1 MNNISNFFQYFA
13 GSGFPITMTVVV
25 MIAVFAFII
34 LMIYIPVLTRK
45 VFPKFGYAKYASYL
59 PFDKVFN
66 DNSMSMTDG
75 SLIKVYKVAGIQTS
89 LQDDETKEKFL
100 DLRAQLFNQIR
111 DPNVVLR
118 FYMIRD
124 AVSENTKYEFHQQ
137 TLQRIYDKWRGQGLK
152 IFLNN
157 YYIVLSVA
165 GSDAR
170 EKLNQYGNYIES
182 ILAPYKPKVMRND
195 SRDNMA
201 CFIGRILSPI
211 SKPQPKY
218 ADNNIANVTTVD
230 DVEFLKD
237 GFVRYISGE
246 NQLFAA
252 MLSFKMSPD
261 YLDEEFFDTLST
273 IQTEMIS
280 MNGFRIMGTA
290 DVESTIRQKRAVAD
304 EKKQLSTEEQIFQAE
319 GAMDENISGNQSLV
333 NYYPLFVLFGK
344 TKDEL
349 QKYVDEFKKIAASFG
364 ISPVVE
370 TFASKVSWF
379 AQIPG
384 FDVFPRT
391 FKLLSKAAAISIP
404 MSSQPRGI
412 ENSDWGNG
420 PLVVFPTAQGTPYLF
435 QFHVS
440 DKPAAV
446 GHTLTIGPTGG
457 GKTTLF
463 SFLIAQSLRHPKL
476 KAFFFDRNKGAEIFT
491 LAVGGK
497 YITMNGKEKVSTN
510 NKVEESFLTHLNP
523 LKMPDSAAN
532 RAFLRRWFSI
542 ISGQNDAMSADE
554 IARAVSVNFD
564 YLSEKDRL
572 LKNLWESCFSSSGN
586 MRAALKKWVD
596 PLQYGDMFNETSD
609 TLDLNSRLTTFD
621 FTDILQDEILSPA
634 VISYILHRI
643 NNITVSGGNPS
654 LIMIDE
660 TAPMLE
666 NKMFRDNFIAGLQEG
681 RKNRQAYMVAF
692 QRANVLDKLGIG
704 DVVRGQAQT
713 VLFFRNPAA
722 DANDYAHWNLNP
734 LEMAFIQGKAY
745 PNLKRA
751 VLLSRPVNGESV
763 ILNTELGGLGNLL
776 RLFESGRSSVLLA
789 EELYKMYGSNF
800 VNEYLKKQGAL
811 D

>member
-1 MNNISNFFQYFA
+1 MNEFFNYFA
-13 GSGFPITMTVVV
+13 GGGYSITMTILV
-25 MIAVFAFII
+25 MASVFVFII
-34 LMIYIPVLTRK
+34 LLMYIPSLSRRI
-45 VFPKFGYAKYASYL
+45 FPRFGYRHYAQYL
-59 PFDKVFN
+59 PFKTVYD
-66 DNSMSMTDG
+66 DNSMMLSDG
-75 SLIKVYKVAGIQTS
+75 TLLRVYRVSGVQTS
-89 LQDDETKEKFL
+89 MQDDATREKFL

-111 DPNVVLR
+111 DPNVTMR

-124 AVSENTKYEFHQQ
+124 AANDNLDYEFDNSV
-137 TLQRIYDKWRGQGLK
+137 LQGIYNKWRAQGLR
-152 IFLNN
+152 IFSNN
-157 YYIVLSVA
+157 YYIVLSVS
-165 GSDAR
+165 GTGAR
-170 EKLNQYGNYIES
+170 DKLNQYGNYIES
-182 ILAPYKPKVMRND
+182 ILAAYKPKVLENKD
-195 SRDNMA
+195 QDNMA
-201 CFIGRILSPI
+201 RFFGRILSPI
-211 SKPQPKY
+211 TKPSPAV
-218 ADNNIANVTTVD
+218 ADNKISENVTVD
-230 DVEFLKD
+230 NVEFERD
-237 GFVRYISGE
+237 GIVKYISGGSE
-246 NQLFAA
+246 KYAS
-252 MLSFKMSPD
+252 MISFRISPD
-261 YLDEEFFDTLST
+261 YMDEDFFNSIST
-273 IQTEMIS
+273 IQTEMIC
-280 MNGFRIMGTA
+280 MNGFHIMGTA
-290 DVESTIRQKRAVAD
+290 DVESTLRQRKSTAD
-304 EKKQLSTEEQIFQAE
+304 ENETSTLTQVNEAQS
-319 GAMDENISGNQSLV
+319 AMDENISGNQSLV
-333 NYYPLFVLFGK
+333 NYYPLFVIFGE
-344 TKDEL
+344 TRQEL
-349 QKYVDEFKKIAASFG
+349 TNYVDEFKKISASFG
-364 ISPVVE
+364 VSPIVE

-384 FDVFPRT
+384 FDTFPRS
-391 FKLLSKAAAISIP
+391 FKLLSKTAAICIP
-404 MSSQPRGI
+404 MSSTPRGV
-412 ENSDWGNG
+412 ENSDWGPG
-420 PLVVFPTAQGTPYLF
+420 PLVVFPTAQGTPYMF

-497 YITMNGKEKVSTN
+497 YITMRGKEKNSDPME
-510 NKVEESFLTHLNP
+510 KSFETRLNP
-523 LKMPDSAAN
+523 LKMPDTPEN

-542 ISGQNDAMSADE
+542 ITGQNDAASMDE

-564 YLSEKDRL
+564 YLPDKDRA
-572 LKNLWESCFSSSGN
+572 LKNLWESCFSSTGQ
-586 MRAALKKWVD
+586 MRAPLKKWVD
-596 PLQYGDMFNETSD
+596 PLQYGDMFNEESD
-609 TLDLNSRLTTFD
+609 TLDLASRLTTFD
-621 FTDILQDEILSPA
+621 FTEILQDEVLSPA

-643 NNITVSGGNPS
+643 NTTTVSGGNPS

-722 DANDYAHWNLNP
+722 DAGDYAHWNLNP

-763 ILNTELGGLGNLL
+763 ILNTELGGLGNMLK
-776 RLFESGRSSVLLA
+776 LFESGRPAVLLA

-800 VNEYLKKQGAL
+800 VAEYLKKQSGGNV
-811 D
+811 

>member
-1 MNNISNFFQYFA
+1 MNGFFEHFA
-13 GSGFPITMTVVV
+13 GTGFPITSMILVMAVVFV
-25 MIAVFAFII
+25 FII
-34 LMIYIPVLTRK
+34 LMMYVPLLTK
-45 VFPKFGYAKYASYL
+45 KIFPKFGYVRYAQYL
-59 PFDKVFN
+59 PFNTVYT
-66 DNSMSMTDG
+66 DNSLTLTDG
-75 SLIKVYKVAGIQTS
+75 SVLRVYRVSGVQTS
-89 LQDDETKEKFL
+89 MQDGATREKFL

-118 FYMIRD
+118 FYMVRD
-124 AVSENTKYEFHQQ
+124 AVDENTNYEFDQPV
-137 TLQRIYDKWRGQGLK
+137 LQKIYNKWKSQGLQ
-152 IFLNN
+152 IFSNN
-157 YYIVLSVA
+157 YYIVLSV
-165 GSDAR
+165 GGTNAR
-170 EKLNQYGNYIES
+170 EKLNQYGNYLES
-182 ILAPYKPKVMRND
+182 ILAAYRPVVLKND
-195 SRDNMA
+195 SPDNMA
-201 CFIGRILSPI
+201 RFFGRILSPI
-211 SKPQPKY
+211 TKPTPIVCDQRI
-218 ADNNIANVTTVD
+218 ADVATVD
-230 DVEFLKD
+230 DVQFLD
-237 GFVRYISGE
+237 NGLVRYVGAGRQS
-246 NQLFAA
+246 FAA
-252 MLSFKMSPD
+252 MVSFKMSPD
-261 YLDEEFFDTLST
+261 YLDEEFFNAIST
-273 IQTEMIS
+273 IQTEMIC
-280 MNGFRIMGTA
+280 MNGFSIMGAADIESVLRQRRATA
-290 DVESTIRQKRAVAD
+290 
-304 EKKQLSTEEQIFQAE
+304 EKNETSTEEQINAAQS
-319 GAMDENISGNQSLV
+319 AMDENISGNQTLV
-333 NYYPLFVLFGK
+333 GYYPLFVIFGA
-344 TKDEL
+344 TTGALE
-349 QKYVDEFKKIAASFG
+349 KYIDDFKKIAASYG
-364 ISPVVE
+364 VSPIVE

-384 FDVFPRT
+384 FDTFPRS
-391 FKLLSKAAAISIP
+391 FKMLSRTAAISVP
-404 MSSQPRGI
+404 MSSTPRGVA
-412 ENSDWGNG
+412 NSDWGPG
-420 PLVVFPTAQGTPYLF
+420 PLVIFPTAQGTPYQF

-446 GHTLTIGPTGG
+446 AHTLTIGPTGG

-497 YITMNGKEKVSTN
+497 YVTMQGKDKDKSN
-510 NKVEESFLTHLNP
+510 NSFATHLNP
-523 LKMPDSAAN
+523 LKMPDSVDN
-532 RAFLRRWFSI
+532 RAFLRRWFAM
-542 ISGQNDAMSADE
+542 ISGQTDANSSDE

-564 YLSEKDRL
+564 YLSEKDRM

-596 PLQYGDMFNETSD
+596 PLQYGDIFNEDSD
-609 TLDLNSRLTTFD
+609 TLDLNARLTTFD
-621 FTDILQDEILSPA
+621 FTDILQDETLAPA

-722 DANDYAHWNLNP
+722 DASDYQYWNLNP

-745 PNLKRA
+745 PELKRA
-751 VLLSRPVNGESV
+751 VLLSRPVTGESV

-789 EELYKMYGSNF
+789 EELYRQYGNNF
-800 VNEYLKKQGAL
+800 VAEYLKKQGAGDL
-811 D
+811 

>member
-1 MNNISNFFQYFA
+1 MMNNLNDFFEYFA
-13 GSGFPITMTVVV
+13 GGGFQITLTVLVV
-25 MIAVFAFII
+25 AVI
-34 LMIYIPVLTRK
+34 LVFLVLMMYVPVLTRK
-45 VFPKFGYAKYASYL
+45 IFPKFGYAKYSNYL
-59 PFDKVFN
+59 PFGTVFN
-66 DNSMSMTDG
+66 DNSMQLTDG
-75 SLIKVYKVAGIQTS
+75 SLIRVYRVAGLQTS
-89 LQDDETKEKFL
+89 MQDDATKEKFL

-118 FYMIRD
+118 FYMVRD
-124 AVSENTKYEFHQQ
+124 AADENTNYEFDQP

-157 YYIVLSVA
+157 YYIVLSV
-165 GSDAR
+165 GGTDAR
-170 EKLNQYGNYIES
+170 AKLNQYGNYIES
-182 ILAPYKPKVMRND
+182 ILAAYKPQVLKND
-195 SRDNMA
+195 SADNMA
-201 CFIGRILSPI
+201 RFFGRILSPI
-211 SKPQPKY
+211 SKPVPKR
-218 ADNNIANVTTVD
+218 ADNNIAKLTTVD
-230 DVEFLKD
+230 DVEFLRD
-237 GFVRYISGE
+237 GIVRYVSGG
-246 NQLFAA
+246 NQSFAA
-252 MLSFKMSPD
+252 CVSFKISPD
-261 YLDEEFFDTLST
+261 YLDEEFFDTVST
-273 IQTEMIS
+273 IQTEMIC
-280 MNGFRIMGTA
+280 MNGFHIMGAA
-290 DVESTIRQKRAVAD
+290 DVESTIRQKRSTAD
-304 EKKQLSTEEQIFQAE
+304 DERRDSTETQISEAQV
-319 GAMDENISGNQSLV
+319 AMDENLSGNQSLV
-333 NYYPLFVLFGK
+333 DYYPLFVLFGASRE
-344 TKDEL
+344 EL
-349 QKYVDEFKKIAASFG
+349 QKYVDEFKKIAAQFG

-370 TFASKVSWF
+370 TFAAKVSWF

-384 FDVFPRT
+384 FDVFPRS
-391 FKLLSKAAAISIP
+391 FKLLSRAAAISIP
-404 MSSQPRGI
+404 MSTQPRGV
-412 ENSDWGNG
+412 ENSDWGPG
-420 PLVVFPTAQGTPYLF
+420 PLVVFPTAQGTPYQF

-491 LAVGGK
+491 LSVGGK
-497 YITMNGKEKVSTN
+497 YITMQGKEKNSDPMAQ
-510 NKVEESFLTHLNP
+510 SFLTRLNP
-523 LKMPDSAAN
+523 LKMPDTATN
-532 RAFLRRWFSI
+532 RAFLRRWFAI
-542 ISGQNDAMSADE
+542 ISGQSDAASADE

-564 YLSEKDRL
+564 YLSDKDRL

-586 MRAALKKWVD
+586 MRSALKKWVD
-596 PLQYGDMFNETSD
+596 PLQYGDMFNEASD
-609 TLDLNSRLTTFD
+609 TLDLHSRLTTFD
-621 FTDILQDEILSPA
+621 FTDILQDEVLSPA

-666 NKMFRDNFIAGLQEG
+666 NKMFRDNFITGLQEG
-681 RKNRQAYMVAF
+681 GKNRQAYMVAF
-692 QRANVLDKLGIG
+692 QRANVLDKLGVG

-713 VLFFRNPAA
+713 VMFFRNPAA
-722 DANDYAHWNLNP
+722 DASDYAHWNLNP

-789 EELYKMYGSNF
+789 EELYKMYGNNF
-800 VNEYLKKQGAL
+800 VNEYLKKQGAA

>member
-1 MNNISNFFQYFA
+1 MMNNLNDFFEYFA
-13 GSGFPITMTVVV
+13 GGGFQITLTVLVV
-25 MIAVFAFII
+25 AVI
-34 LMIYIPVLTRK
+34 LVFLVLMMYVPVLTRK
-45 VFPKFGYAKYASYL
+45 IFPKFGYAKYSNYL
-59 PFDKVFN
+59 PFGTVFN
-66 DNSMSMTDG
+66 DNSMQLTDG
-75 SLIKVYKVAGIQTS
+75 SLIRVYRVAGLQTS
-89 LQDDETKEKFL
+89 MQDDATKEKFL

-118 FYMIRD
+118 FYMVRD
-124 AVSENTKYEFHQQ
+124 AADENTNYEFDQP

-157 YYIVLSVA
+157 YYIVLSV
-165 GSDAR
+165 GGTDAR
-170 EKLNQYGNYIES
+170 AKLNQYGNYIES
-182 ILAPYKPKVMRND
+182 ILAAYKPQVLKND
-195 SRDNMA
+195 SADNMA
-201 CFIGRILSPI
+201 RFFGRILSPI
-211 SKPQPKY
+211 SKPAPKR
-218 ADNNIANVTTVD
+218 ADNNIAKLTTVD
-230 DVEFLKD
+230 DVEFLRD
-237 GFVRYISGE
+237 GIVRYVSGG
-246 NQLFAA
+246 NQSFAA
-252 MLSFKMSPD
+252 CVSFKISPD
-261 YLDEEFFDTLST
+261 YLDEEFFDTVST
-273 IQTEMIS
+273 IQTEMIC
-280 MNGFRIMGTA
+280 MNGFHIMGAA
-290 DVESTIRQKRAVAD
+290 DVESTIRQKRSTAD
-304 EKKQLSTEEQIFQAE
+304 DERRDSTETQISEAQS
-319 GAMDENISGNQSLV
+319 AMDENLSGNQSLV
-333 NYYPLFVLFGK
+333 DYYPLFVLFGASRE
-344 TKDEL
+344 EL
-349 QKYVDEFKKIAASFG
+349 KKYVDEFKKIAAQFG

-370 TFASKVSWF
+370 TFAAKVSWF

-384 FDVFPRT
+384 FDVFPRS
-391 FKLLSKAAAISIP
+391 FKLLSRAAAISIP
-404 MSSQPRGI
+404 MSTQPRGV
-412 ENSDWGNG
+412 ENSDWGPG
-420 PLVVFPTAQGTPYLF
+420 PLVVFPTAQGTPYQF

-491 LAVGGK
+491 LSVGGK
-497 YITMNGKEKVSTN
+497 YITMQGKEKNSDPMAQ
-510 NKVEESFLTHLNP
+510 SFLTRLNP
-523 LKMPDSAAN
+523 LKMPDTATN
-532 RAFLRRWFSI
+532 RAFLRRWFAI
-542 ISGQNDAMSADE
+542 ISGQSDAASADE

-564 YLSEKDRL
+564 YLSDKDRL

-586 MRAALKKWVD
+586 MRSALKKWVD
-596 PLQYGDMFNETSD
+596 PLQYGDMFNEASD
-609 TLDLNSRLTTFD
+609 TLDLHSRLTTFD
-621 FTDILQDEILSPA
+621 FTDILQDEVLSPA

-666 NKMFRDNFIAGLQEG
+666 NKMFRDNFITGLQEG

-692 QRANVLDKLGIG
+692 QRANVLDKLGVG

-713 VLFFRNPAA
+713 VMFFRNPAA
-722 DANDYAHWNLNP
+722 DASDYAHWNLNP

-789 EELYKMYGSNF
+789 EELYKMYGNNF
-800 VNEYLKKQGAL
+800 VNEYLKKQGAA

>member
-1 MNNISNFFQYFA
+1 MMNNLNDFFEYFA
-13 GSGFPITMTVVV
+13 GGGFQITLTVLVV
-25 MIAVFAFII
+25 AVI
-34 LMIYIPVLTRK
+34 LVFLVLMMYVPVLTRK
-45 VFPKFGYAKYASYL
+45 IFPKFGYAKYSSYL
-59 PFDKVFN
+59 PFGTVFN
-66 DNSMSMTDG
+66 DNSMQLTDG
-75 SLIKVYKVAGIQTS
+75 SLIRVYRVAGLQTS
-89 LQDDETKEKFL
+89 MQDDATKEKFL

-118 FYMIRD
+118 FYMVRD
-124 AVSENTKYEFHQQ
+124 AADENTNYEFDQP

-157 YYIVLSVA
+157 YYIVLSV
-165 GSDAR
+165 GGTDAR
-170 EKLNQYGNYIES
+170 AKLNQYGNYIES
-182 ILAPYKPKVMRND
+182 ILAAYKPQVLKND
-195 SRDNMA
+195 SADNMA
-201 CFIGRILSPI
+201 RFFGRILSPI
-211 SKPQPKY
+211 SKPVPKR
-218 ADNNIANVTTVD
+218 ADNNIAKLTTVD
-230 DVEFLKD
+230 DVEFLRD
-237 GFVRYISGE
+237 GIVRYVSGG
-246 NQLFAA
+246 NQSFAA
-252 MLSFKMSPD
+252 CVSFKISPD
-261 YLDEEFFDTLST
+261 YLDEEFFDTVST
-273 IQTEMIS
+273 IQTEMIC
-280 MNGFRIMGTA
+280 MNGFHIMGA
-290 DVESTIRQKRAVAD
+290 AAVESTIRQKRSTAD
-304 EKKQLSTEEQIFQAE
+304 DERRDSTETQISEAQS
-319 GAMDENISGNQSLV
+319 AMDENLSGNQSLV
-333 NYYPLFVLFGK
+333 DYYPLFVLFGASRE
-344 TKDEL
+344 EL
-349 QKYVDEFKKIAASFG
+349 QKYVDEFKKIAAQFG

-370 TFASKVSWF
+370 TFAAKVSWF

-384 FDVFPRT
+384 FDVFPRS
-391 FKLLSKAAAISIP
+391 FKLLSRAAAISIP
-404 MSSQPRGI
+404 MSTQPRGV
-412 ENSDWGNG
+412 ENSDWGPG
-420 PLVVFPTAQGTPYLF
+420 PLVVFPTAQGTPYQF

-497 YITMNGKEKVSTN
+497 YITMQGKEKNSDPMAQ
-510 NKVEESFLTHLNP
+510 SFLTRLNP
-523 LKMPDSAAN
+523 LKMPDTATN
-532 RAFLRRWFSI
+532 RAFLRRWFAI
-542 ISGQNDAMSADE
+542 ISGQSDAASADE

-564 YLSEKDRL
+564 YLSDKDRL

-586 MRAALKKWVD
+586 MRSALKKWVD
-596 PLQYGDMFNETSD
+596 PLQYGDMFNEASD
-609 TLDLNSRLTTFD
+609 TLDLHSRLTTFD
-621 FTDILQDEILSPA
+621 FTDILQDEVLSPA

-666 NKMFRDNFIAGLQEG
+666 NKMFRDNFITGLQEG

-692 QRANVLDKLGIG
+692 QRANVLDKLGVG

-713 VLFFRNPAA
+713 VMFFRNPAA
-722 DANDYAHWNLNP
+722 DASDYAHWNLNP

-789 EELYKMYGSNF
+789 EELYKMYGNNF
-800 VNEYLKKQGAL
+800 VNEYLKKQGAA

>member
-1 MNNISNFFQYFA
+1 MIENLNGFFEYFA
-13 GSGFPITMTVVV
+13 GSGFPIT
-25 MIAVFAFII
+25 
-34 LMIYIPVLTRK
+34 LMVLVLASLCLFLVLMMYVPALTRK
-45 VFPKFGYAKYASYL
+45 IFPKFGYAKYSNYL
-59 PFDKVFN
+59 PFGTVFN
-66 DNSMSMTDG
+66 DNSMQLTDG
-75 SLIKVYKVAGIQTS
+75 SLIRVYRVAGLQTS
-89 LQDDETKEKFL
+89 MQDDATKEKFL

-118 FYMIRD
+118 FYMVRD
-124 AVSENTKYEFHQQ
+124 AADENTNYEFDQP

-157 YYIVLSVA
+157 YYIVLSV
-165 GSDAR
+165 GGVDAR
-170 EKLNQYGNYIES
+170 AKLNQYGNYIES
-182 ILAPYKPKVMRND
+182 ILAAYKPVVLKND
-195 SRDNMA
+195 SADNMA
-201 CFIGRILSPI
+201 RFFGRILSPI
-211 SKPQPKY
+211 SKPAPKR
-218 ADNNIANVTTVD
+218 ADNNIAKLTTVD
-230 DVEFLKD
+230 DVEFLRD
-237 GFVRYISGE
+237 GVVRYISGGE
-246 NQLFAA
+246 QSFAA
-252 MLSFKMSPD
+252 CLSFKISPD
-261 YLDEEFFDTLST
+261 YLDEEFFDSVST
-273 IQTEMIS
+273 IQTEMIT
-280 MNGFRIMGTA
+280 MNGFHIMGAA
-290 DVESTIRQKRAVAD
+290 DVESTIRKKRLTAD
-304 EKKQLSTEEQIFQAE
+304 DERRNSTETQISEAQN
-319 GAMDENISGNQSLV
+319 AMDENLSGNQSLV
-333 NYYPLFVLFGK
+333 DYYPLFVLFGA
-344 TKDEL
+344 TRDDL
-349 QKYVDEFKKIAASFG
+349 QKSVDEFKKIAAQFG

-370 TFASKVSWF
+370 TFAAKVSWF

-384 FDVFPRT
+384 FNVFPRS
-391 FKLLSKAAAISIP
+391 FKLLSRAAAISIP
-404 MSSQPRGI
+404 MSTQPRGV
-412 ENSDWGNG
+412 ENSDWGTG
-420 PLVVFPTAQGTPYLF
+420 PLVVFPTAQGTPYQF

-463 SFLIAQSLRHPKL
+463 SFLIAQSLRHQKL

-491 LAVGGK
+491 LAAGGK
-497 YITMNGKEKVSTN
+497 YITMQGKDKNSDPMAQ
-510 NKVEESFLTHLNP
+510 SFLTHLNP
-523 LKMPDSAAN
+523 LKMPDTVAN
-532 RAFLRRWFSI
+532 RAFLRRWFAI
-542 ISGQNDAMSADE
+542 ISGQSDAASADE

-564 YLSEKDRL
+564 YLSDKDRL

-596 PLQYGDMFNETSD
+596 PLQYGDMFNEASD
-609 TLDLNSRLTTFD
+609 TLDLHSRLTTFD
-621 FTDILQDEILSPA
+621 FTDILQDEVLSPA

-666 NKMFRDNFIAGLQEG
+666 NKMFRDNFITGLQEG

-692 QRANVLDKLGIG
+692 QRANVLDKLGVG

-713 VLFFRNPAA
+713 VMFFRNPAA
-722 DANDYAHWNLNP
+722 DASDYAHWNLNP

-789 EELYKMYGSNF
+789 EELYKMYGNNF
-800 VNEYLKKQGAL
+800 VNEYLKKSG
-811 D
+811 

>member
-1 MNNISNFFQYFA
+1 MIHQLNEFFEYFA
-13 GSGFPITMTVVV
+13 GGGFPITLTVLVLASLCVFLILV
-25 MIAVFAFII
+25 MYV
-34 LMIYIPVLTRK
+34 PVLNRRI
-45 VFPKFGYAKYASYL
+45 FPKFGYAKYSNYL
-59 PFDKVFN
+59 PFSTVYN
-66 DNSMSMTDG
+66 DNSMQLTDG
-75 SLIKVYKVAGIQTS
+75 SLIRVYRVAGLQTS
-89 LQDDETKEKFL
+89 MQDDAAKEKFL

-111 DPNVVLR
+111 DSGVVLR

-124 AVSENTKYEFHQQ
+124 AADENTNYEFDQP
-137 TLQRIYDKWRGQGLK
+137 TLQRIYNKWRGQGLK

-165 GSDAR
+165 GGDAR
-170 EKLNQYGNYIES
+170 AKLNQYGNYIES
-182 ILAPYKPKVMRND
+182 ILAPYKPVVLKND
-195 SRDNMA
+195 SPDNMA
-201 CFIGRILSPI
+201 RFFGRILSPI
-211 SKPQPKY
+211 SKPMPKR
-218 ADNNIANVTTVD
+218 ADNNIAKLTTVD
-230 DVEFLKD
+230 DVEFLND
-237 GFVRYISGE
+237 GVVRYISGG
-246 NQLFAA
+246 NQSFAA
-252 MLSFKMSPD
+252 CVSFKISPD
-261 YLDEEFFDTLST
+261 YLDEEFFDTVST
-273 IQTEMIS
+273 IQTEMIT
-280 MNGFRIMGTA
+280 MNGFHIMKAA
-290 DVESTIRQKRAVAD
+290 DVENTIRRKRSTTEEETA
-304 EKKQLSTEEQIFQAE
+304 QSTESQISQAQV
-319 GAMDENISGNQSLV
+319 AMDENVSGNQSLV
-333 NYYPLFVLFGK
+333 DYYPLFVLFGA
-344 TKDEL
+344 TIEDL
-349 QKYVDEFKKIAASFG
+349 QKYVDEFKKIAAQFG

-384 FDVFPRT
+384 FNVFPRS
-391 FKLLSKAAAISIP
+391 FKLLSRAAAISIP
-404 MSSQPRGI
+404 MSSQPRGV
-412 ENSDWGNG
+412 ENSDWGPG
-420 PLVVFPTAQGTPYLF
+420 PLVVFPTAQGTPYQF

-497 YITMNGKEKVSTN
+497 YVTMHGKEKKSDPMEQT
-510 NKVEESFLTHLNP
+510 FLTHLNP
-523 LKMPDSAAN
+523 LKMPDSAVN
-532 RAFLRRWFSI
+532 RAFLRRWFAI
-542 ISGQNDAMSADE
+542 ISGQSDAASADE

-564 YLSEKDRL
+564 YLNDNDRM

-609 TLDLNSRLTTFD
+609 TLDLHSRLTTFD
-621 FTDILQDEILSPA
+621 FTDILNDQVLSPA

-666 NKMFRDNFIAGLQEG
+666 NKMFRDNFITGLQEG

-692 QRANVLDKLGIG
+692 QRANVLDKLGVG

-713 VLFFRNPAA
+713 VMFFRNPAA
-722 DANDYAHWNLNP
+722 DASDYAHWNLNP

-789 EELYKMYGSNF
+789 EELYKMYGNNF
-800 VNEYLKKQGAL
+800 VNEYLKKQGAA

>member
-1 MNNISNFFQYFA
+1 MMNNLNDFFEYFA
-13 GSGFPITMTVVV
+13 GGGFQITLTVLVV
-25 MIAVFAFII
+25 AVI
-34 LMIYIPVLTRK
+34 LVFLVLMMYVPVLTRK
-45 VFPKFGYAKYASYL
+45 IFPKFGYAKYSNYL
-59 PFDKVFN
+59 PFGTVFN
-66 DNSMSMTDG
+66 DNSMQLTDG
-75 SLIKVYKVAGIQTS
+75 SLIRVYRVAGLQTS
-89 LQDDETKEKFL
+89 MQDDATKEKFL

-118 FYMIRD
+118 FYMVRD
-124 AVSENTKYEFHQQ
+124 AADENTNYEFDQP

-157 YYIVLSVA
+157 YYIVLSV
-165 GSDAR
+165 GGTDAR
-170 EKLNQYGNYIES
+170 AKLNQYGNYIES
-182 ILAPYKPKVMRND
+182 ILAAYKPQVLKND
-195 SRDNMA
+195 SADNMA
-201 CFIGRILSPI
+201 RFFGRILSPI
-211 SKPQPKY
+211 SKPVPKR
-218 ADNNIANVTTVD
+218 ADNNIAKLTTVD
-230 DVEFLKD
+230 DVEFLRD
-237 GFVRYISGE
+237 GIVRYVSGG
-246 NQLFAA
+246 NQSFATCV
-252 MLSFKMSPD
+252 SFKISPD
-261 YLDEEFFDTLST
+261 YLEEEFFDTVST
-273 IQTEMIS
+273 IQTEMIC
-280 MNGFRIMGTA
+280 MNGFHIMGAA
-290 DVESTIRQKRAVAD
+290 DVESTIRQKRSTAD
-304 EKKQLSTEEQIFQAE
+304 EEKAQSTETQISEAQV
-319 GAMDENISGNQSLV
+319 AMDENLSGNQSLV
-333 NYYPLFVLFGK
+333 DYYPLFVLFGASRE
-344 TKDEL
+344 EL
-349 QKYVDEFKKIAASFG
+349 QKYVDEFKKIAAQFG

-370 TFASKVSWF
+370 TFAAKVSWF

-384 FDVFPRT
+384 FDVFPRS
-391 FKLLSKAAAISIP
+391 FKLLSRAAAISIP
-404 MSSQPRGI
+404 MSTQPRGV
-412 ENSDWGNG
+412 ENSDWGPG
-420 PLVVFPTAQGTPYLF
+420 PLVVFPTAQGTPYQF

-491 LAVGGK
+491 LSVGGK
-497 YITMNGKEKVSTN
+497 YITMQGKEKNSDPMAQ
-510 NKVEESFLTHLNP
+510 SFLTRLNP
-523 LKMPDSAAN
+523 LKMPDTATN
-532 RAFLRRWFSI
+532 RAFLRRWFAI
-542 ISGQNDAMSADE
+542 ISGQSDATSADE

-564 YLSEKDRL
+564 YLSDKDRL

-586 MRAALKKWVD
+586 MRSALKKWVD
-596 PLQYGDMFNETSD
+596 PLQYGDMFNEASD
-609 TLDLNSRLTTFD
+609 TLDLHSRLTTFD
-621 FTDILQDEILSPA
+621 FTDILQDEVLSPA

-666 NKMFRDNFIAGLQEG
+666 NKMFRDNFITGLQEG

-692 QRANVLDKLGIG
+692 QRANVLDKLGVG

-713 VLFFRNPAA
+713 VMFFRNPAA
-722 DANDYAHWNLNP
+722 DASDYAHWNLNP

-789 EELYKMYGSNF
+789 EELYKMYGNNF
-800 VNEYLKKQGAL
+800 VNEYLKKQGVA

>member
-1 MNNISNFFQYFA
+1 MNGFFEHFA
-13 GSGFPITMTVVV
+13 GTGFPITSMILVMAVVFV
-25 MIAVFAFII
+25 FII
-34 LMIYIPVLTRK
+34 LMMYVPLLTK
-45 VFPKFGYAKYASYL
+45 KIFPKFGYVRYAQYL
-59 PFDKVFN
+59 PFNTVYT
-66 DNSMSMTDG
+66 DNSLTLTDG
-75 SLIKVYKVAGIQTS
+75 SVLRVYRVSGVQTS
-89 LQDDETKEKFL
+89 MQDGATREKFL

-118 FYMIRD
+118 FYMVRD
-124 AVSENTKYEFHQQ
+124 AVDENTNYEFDQPV
-137 TLQRIYDKWRGQGLK
+137 LQKIYNKWKSQGLQ
-152 IFLNN
+152 IFSNN
-157 YYIVLSVA
+157 YYIVLSV
-165 GSDAR
+165 GGTNAR
-170 EKLNQYGNYIES
+170 EKLNQYGNYLES
-182 ILAPYKPKVMRND
+182 ILAAYRPVVLKND
-195 SRDNMA
+195 SPDNMA
-201 CFIGRILSPI
+201 RFFGRILSPI
-211 SKPQPKY
+211 TKPTPIVCDQRIGDV
-218 ADNNIANVTTVD
+218 ATVD
-230 DVEFLKD
+230 DVQFLD
-237 GFVRYISGE
+237 NGLVRYVGAGRQS
-246 NQLFAA
+246 FAA
-252 MLSFKMSPD
+252 MVSFKMSPD
-261 YLDEEFFDTLST
+261 YLDEEFFNAIST
-273 IQTEMIS
+273 IQTEMIC
-280 MNGFRIMGTA
+280 MNGFSIMGAADIESVLRQRRATA
-290 DVESTIRQKRAVAD
+290 
-304 EKKQLSTEEQIFQAE
+304 EKNETSTEEQINAAQS
-319 GAMDENISGNQSLV
+319 AMDENISGNQTLV
-333 NYYPLFVLFGK
+333 GYYPLFVIFGA
-344 TKDEL
+344 TTGALE
-349 QKYVDEFKKIAASFG
+349 KYIDDFKKIAASYG
-364 ISPVVE
+364 VSPIVE

-384 FDVFPRT
+384 FDTFPRS
-391 FKLLSKAAAISIP
+391 FKMLSRTAAISVP
-404 MSSQPRGI
+404 MSSTPRGVA
-412 ENSDWGNG
+412 NSDWGPG
-420 PLVVFPTAQGTPYLF
+420 PLVIFPTAQGTPYQF

-446 GHTLTIGPTGG
+446 AHTLTIGPTGG

-497 YITMNGKEKVSTN
+497 YVTMQGKDKDKSN
-510 NKVEESFLTHLNP
+510 NSFATHLNP
-523 LKMPDSAAN
+523 LKMPDGVDN
-532 RAFLRRWFSI
+532 RAFLRRWFAM
-542 ISGQNDAMSADE
+542 ISGQTDANSSDE

-564 YLSEKDRL
+564 YLSEKDRM

-596 PLQYGDMFNETSD
+596 PLQYGDIFNEDSD
-609 TLDLNSRLTTFD
+609 TLDLNARLTTFD
-621 FTDILQDEILSPA
+621 FTDILQDETLAPA

-722 DANDYAHWNLNP
+722 DASDYQYWNLNP

-745 PNLKRA
+745 PELKRA
-751 VLLSRPVNGESV
+751 VLLSRPVTGESV

-789 EELYKMYGSNF
+789 EELYRQYGNNF
-800 VNEYLKKQGAL
+800 VAEYLKKQGAGDL
-811 D
+811 